1 MPANAGFTQWLYT
14 ASPGSV
20 SSWTESGDAGFTEH
34 GHRHGILR
42 TSSRLLIC
50 LRPCLRLEGSEAVD
64 AEDDLV
70 DCEDVVF
77 VNFAFKRFA
86 IVYLNEGDAIWIILC
101 DRDL

>member
-1 MPANAGFTQWLYT
+1 MEDVVLVNAGFTLWLYT

-20 SSWTESGDAGFTEH
+20 SSWTESGDVGFTEH

-50 LRPCLRLEGSEAVD
+50 LRPCLRLGGSEATD

-70 DCEDVVF
+70 DCEDAVF
-77 VNFAFKRFA
+77 GDFAF
-86 IVYLNEGDAIWIILC
+86 
-101 DRDL
+101 